1 VDEHAMIGPV
11 GITVMLVYILGYPLL
26 TFVRVS

>member
-1 VDEHAMIGPV
+1 MIGPV